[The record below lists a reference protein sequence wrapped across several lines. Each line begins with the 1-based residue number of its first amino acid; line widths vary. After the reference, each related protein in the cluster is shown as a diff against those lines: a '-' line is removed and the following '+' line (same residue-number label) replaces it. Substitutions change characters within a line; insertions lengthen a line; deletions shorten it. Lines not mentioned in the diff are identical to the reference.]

1 MQEKRELY
9 QLENGKWLLY
19 RNLITCTDKGV
30 QEQKYTDDVSF
41 YEAYKKLHTDDFT
54 IDDVQKI
61 EYTEE
66 QLTRLSEVQG
76 LKYKDFDEI
85 YDYVMS
91 GKLRI
96 DTKLFADK
104 IAERNRADIDYLAV
118 MGGVNL

>member
-96 DTKLFADK
+96 DTKLFANK
-104 IAERNRADIDYLAV
+104 IAERNRADIDYLAI